1 MTSQRVAGIAF
12 DAYGTLF
19 DVYAVGAEAEKFFP
33 GQGAQIADI
42 WRVAQIDYTRLL
54 TLCGR
59 YKDFWTITGDALEF
73 AVAKLGL
80 DLQPGQKE
88 KLMDA
93 YAQLTAFEENLDV
106 LLQLKAKGIPLAIL
120 SNGSPDML
128 DSAVST
134 AGMNGVF
141 DHILSVDAVKKFKT
155 APEAYQMAP
164 DAFGAPKED
173 IVFVSSNGW
182 DVCGATW
189 FGFRT
194 FWVNRAGNVLEKL
207 GATPDAQ
214 GRNLQDLLEFVSGHS
229 GETNHSPK

>member
-1 MTSQRVAGIAF
+1 MSSQTVAGIAF

-19 DVYAVGAEAEKFFP
+19 DVYAVGAQAEKFFP
-33 GQGAQIADI
+33 GHGASIAEL

-59 YKDFWTITGDALEF
+59 YEDFWTITGNALEF
-73 AVAKLGL
+73 AIAKLGL
-80 DLQPGQKE
+80 ELNAAQKNQ
-88 KLMDA
+88 LMGA

-106 LLQLKAKGIPLAIL
+106 LNTLKTADIPLAIL

-128 DSAVST
+128 NSAISA

-141 DHILSVDAVKKFKT
+141 DHVLSVDAVKKFKT

-164 DAFGAPKED
+164 DAFGTPKED

-207 GATPDAQ
+207 GVEPHEK
-214 GRNLQDLLEFVSGHS
+214 GRNLRDLLPFVLG
-229 GETNHSPK
+229 